1 MSRKKR
7 RNRDWTPAPAPQPAT
22 PAVPLSSVPAA
33 PAAVTG
39 NLNFDSQEAR
49 IRGDEIMMQEESKK
63 ATEVRNIKKQLDDI
77 EVERRLNELRK
88 QLGLKK

>member
-7 RNRDWTPAPAPQPAT
+7 RNRDWNPSPPPQPT
-22 PAVPLSSVPAA
+22 QPAVPLASVPAA

-39 NLNFDSQEAR
+39 NLNFDAQEAR

-63 ATEVRNIKKQLDDI
+63 ETEARNINKQLDDI